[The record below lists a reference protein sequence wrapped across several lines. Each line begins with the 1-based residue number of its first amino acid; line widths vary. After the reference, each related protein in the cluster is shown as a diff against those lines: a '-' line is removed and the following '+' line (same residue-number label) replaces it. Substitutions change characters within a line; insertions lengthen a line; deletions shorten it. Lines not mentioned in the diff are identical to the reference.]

1 MDIYGIEAQEAIEEY
16 KATLSALQEAKDRLG
31 EATSRIVRV
40 LGMKGEAFSGYW
52 HPEIIK
58 GYVDCWE
65 RSAPLIHGTRLLESD
80 VLRERGVDDGQP
92 EG

>member
-16 KATLSALQEAKDRLG
+16 KSTLSALQEAKNRVDQ
-31 EATSRIVRV
+31 ATERITGV
-40 LGMKGEAFSGYW
+40 LGMKGTAFSGYF

-58 GYVDCWE
+58 GYIDCWE
-65 RSAPLIHGTRLLESD
+65 RSVQMIHGTRLLESD
-80 VLRERGVDDGQP
+80 GFGERGVDDGQP

>member
-16 KATLSALQEAKDRLG
+16 KATLSALQEAKGRLDQ
-31 EATSRIVRV
+31 ATERICGV
-40 LGMKGEAFSGYW
+40 LGIKGSTFSGYY

-58 GYVDCWE
+58 GYIDCWE
-65 RSAPLIHGTRLLESD
+65 RSVQLIHGTRLLESD
-80 VLRERGVDDGQP
+80 VMRERSADDAQP

>member
-16 KATLSALQEAKDRLG
+16 KATLSALQEAKDRSDL
-31 EATSRIVRV
+31 ATRRIAGV
-40 LGMKGEAFSGYW
+40 LGIRASGYF

-58 GYVDCWE
+58 GYIDCWE
-65 RSAPLIHGTRLLESD
+65 RSVQLIRGSRLLESD